1 MTGCALCG
9 VSLGTM
15 TVITVDRLLVLLLG
29 LRYKQTVTLKR
40 TNIILASVWV
50 LSGVA
55 ALCYILDY
63 RITLWYG
70 YNCDP
75 SYLVA
80 SIFSHTKILV
90 VCYIPFIVV
99 EIVIVEADRKTFSS
113 HLLVTRGMVA
123 TLLYSNSRLNL
134 FLYCWK
140 INEVRQALCCPWN

>member
-15 TVITVDRLLVLLLG
+15 TVITVDRLLALLLG

-80 SIFSHTKILV
+80 SIFSHTKIFCTLV
-90 VCYIPFIVV
+90 HPQAQVQVHLQLQ
-99 EIVIVEADRKTFSS
+99 SS
-113 HLLVTRGMVA
+113 TPNH
-123 TLLYSNSRLNL
+123 
-134 FLYCWK
+134 
-140 INEVRQALCCPWN
+140 

>member
-1 MTGCALCG
+1 
-9 VSLGTM
+9 M
-15 TVITVDRLLVLLLG
+15 TVMTVDRLLALLLG

-113 HLLVTRGMVA
+113 HLLVTRG
-123 TLLYSNSRLNL
+123 
-134 FLYCWK
+134 W
-140 INEVRQALCCPWN
+140 